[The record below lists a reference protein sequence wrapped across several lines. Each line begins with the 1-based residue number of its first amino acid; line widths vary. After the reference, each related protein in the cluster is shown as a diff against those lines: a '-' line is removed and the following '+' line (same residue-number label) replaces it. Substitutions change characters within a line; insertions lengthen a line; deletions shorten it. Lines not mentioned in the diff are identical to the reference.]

1 MYRPNDEEFGLQ
13 KNPEMLVYAGIETK
27 NVENYVSAVS
37 SNHKRRRF
45 NFGSI
50 KTAVAKFEGTDD
62 VVYEVVYA
70 DIVDEKDTNVGQVA
84 NHSKPND
91 KNKIKINQT
100 DLEVNDDTTRLNV
113 GGAFY
118 ELLDQNGNPSYFI
131 QSWRRY
137 RNCC

>member
-1 MYRPNDEEFGLQ
+1 
-13 KNPEMLVYAGIETK
+13 MLVYAGIETK

-37 SNHKRRRF
+37 SISKRRRF

-84 NHSKPND
+84 KSFSAND

-100 DLEVNDDTTRLNV
+100 DLEVIDDSTRLNV

-118 ELLDQNGNPSYFI
+118 ELLDQNGNLLFY
-131 QSWRRY
+131 QSLEKI
-137 RNCC
+137 